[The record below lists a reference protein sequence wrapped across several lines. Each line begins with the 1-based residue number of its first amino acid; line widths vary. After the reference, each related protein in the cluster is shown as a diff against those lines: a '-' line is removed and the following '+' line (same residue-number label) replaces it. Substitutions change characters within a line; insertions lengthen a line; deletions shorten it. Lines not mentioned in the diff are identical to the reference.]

1 MSDQTTKRIKDLE
14 QAAGGAVK
22 GVADLA
28 DGLGKLT
35 AAGAS
40 LEASVERYGTALKGN
55 RKVVADLTKAIGAAK
70 DIVGSFGKVF
80 SEVLGGLGG
89 SEVSAFMGLMGNL
102 GQAITSVGSVAIQAG
117 ETLGEVF
124 DAPSREIRLLD
135 GAIFELNKRF
145 SGTVEAAS
153 DFSDAMLRQT
163 GSQFSRDLYITRSN
177 LLDMAEAAKGTE
189 LTLDQ
194 LGQTVSTVSGETTLL
209 AAAYAFSEASGMGA
223 RTTMDALNTI
233 INKQGV
239 SASEATK
246 MLGVYA
252 GTSEATGLSIDKVSR
267 SLNSAV
273 SNFSKLGAS
282 ADFGRPALEGF
293 SRVVRDM
300 GIGIEEADRLA
311 QNFSASLLGLTTN
324 YSNAFVVQQR
334 SGMDFGGGSGALGA
348 SIGLQ
353 AQMLQAEQTG
363 DQTALAANLASA
375 MKDTIASFGGGDIV
389 TVSEAA
395 ESPELQSRFYTQ
407 QQLLMNQFGLRDEG
421 SANRTLEYLQKLDEA
436 TRTGNVEAQQE
447 FEALIN
453 NEKEGRDQLLDSSE
467 KLLVEARIQ
476 SDLLALVAREPFMK
490 LKAAGD
496 IAVENFLRPEVSS
509 IGATGRE
516 KIAAGMD
523 SGVRSLID
531 VMGKFINMDPTE
543 ATGLF
548 MEKGAEISSQR
559 GAQAAALTVRELDP
573 RLIEATLNQIQ
584 RETPGKAETLDEL
597 ISLMATSDNFN
608 GLRRGSDATD
618 EEYKKALLDYLKEIN
633 NDTNVKIQIEVG
645 DSGNLEAYAKVI
657 KQLEDRSTT

>member
-1 MSDQTTKRIKDLE
+1 MSDAINQSNAAAKSLGKSARDA
-14 QAAGGAVK
+14 AAGVGE
-22 GVADLA
+22 LA
-28 DGLGKLT
+28 DGIGRLT

-40 LEASVERYGTALKGN
+40 LRASAERYGTALAGN
-55 RKVVADLTKAIGAAK
+55 KQVISDLTQTLEAAK
-70 DIVGSFGKVF
+70 KITGGVAGAF
-80 SEVLGGLGG
+80 SKLLGALGG
-89 SEVSAFMGLMGNL
+89 SEISAFTGLMGTL
-102 GQAITSVGSVAIQAG
+102 GTAVVELGKVSLESAESVGKM
-117 ETLGEVF
+117 F
-124 DAPSREIRLLD
+124 DGPSREIRLLD
-135 GAIFELNKRF
+135 GAVFELNKRF

-194 LGQTVSTVSGETTLL
+194 LGQTVSTVRGETTLL

-334 SGMDFGGGSGALGA
+334 SGTDFGGGSGALGA

-447 FEALIN
+447 FEALIS

-476 SDLLALVAREPFMK
+476 SDLLALVAREPAMR

-496 IAVENFLRPEVSS
+496 IAVENFLAPQARR
-509 IGATGRE
+509 IGEAGRD
-516 KIAAGMD
+516 KIQAGME
-523 SGVRSLID
+523 S
-531 VMGKFINMDPTE
+531 
-543 ATGLF
+543 
-548 MEKGAEISSQR
+548 
-559 GAQAAALTVRELDP
+559 
-573 RLIEATLNQIQ
+573 
-584 RETPGKAETLDEL
+584 
-597 ISLMATSDNFN
+597 
-608 GLRRGSDATD
+608 
-618 EEYKKALLDYLKEIN
+618 
-633 NDTNVKIQIEVG
+633 
-645 DSGNLEAYAKVI
+645 
-657 KQLEDRSTT
+657 